1 MTGRIYLLNGEAKLI
16 PMEEAAYDSE
26 KLLQEL
32 LAKYPDLLAGEQIN
46 STEPRRWLLISR
58 EMSVPG
64 EEEGAGRWSLDH
76 LFLDQDAVPTLVE
89 VKRSTDT
96 RIRREVVGQMLDYA
110 ANAVAYW
117 PVEQVQAKFESRC
130 EAESEDSEEILSG
143 FLGDDAKSDDFWLN
157 VKTNLQAGRIRLVFV
172 ADVIPPELRRVVEF
186 LNEQMDPAEVLAIE
200 VKQFIGEGMKTL
212 VPRVLG
218 QTEIA
223 RQKKSGTRSDYDKI
237 EAAEYLRQID
247 EERTPAEAK
256 VIRKLIDWARNAGL
270 EDNFNQGVRGSAC
283 IPRLRHNGKRFW
295 PMSVQARGLVVIQ
308 FRWLKDHEPFI
319 DVAKREELLGRLQ
332 ELPDF
337 RATATGINGYPKLPV
352 SVLCDEVQFKKFT
365 AILDWIVR
373 EIRTTHNQP

>member
-1 MTGRIYLLNGEAKLI
+1 
-16 PMEEAAYDSE
+16 MEEAAYDSE

-58 EMSVPG
+58 EMSVPD
-64 EEEGAGRWSLDH
+64 EEDGAGRWSLDH

-96 RIRREVVGQMLDYA
+96 RIRREVVGQILDYA

-117 PVEQVQAKFESRC
+117 PVEQVQAKFQGRC
-130 EAESEDSEEILSG
+130 EAEGEDSEEILTA
-143 FLGDDAKSDDFWLN
+143 FLGDDAKSEDFWLD

-186 LNEQMDPAEVLAIE
+186 LNEQMDPAEVLALE

-218 QTEIA
+218 QTETA
-223 RQKKSGTRSDYDKI
+223 RQKKSATTTTYDKI
-237 EAAEYLRQID
+237 EAAEYLKQID
-247 EERTPAEAK
+247 EERPPAEAK

-270 EDNFNQGVRGSAC
+270 EDNFNQGVRGSAY
-283 IPRLRHNGKRFW
+283 IPRLVHNEKRFW
-295 PMSVQARGLVVIQ
+295 PMSIQAKGLVVIQ
-308 FRWLKDHEPFI
+308 LRWLKDHEPFSEI
-319 DVAKREELLGRLQ
+319 AKREELLGRLK
-332 ELPDF
+332 ELPEL
-337 RATATGINGYPKLPV
+337 RVTAAGIDGFPKMPV
-352 SVLCDEVQFKKFT
+352 SVLCDEVQFQKLT
-365 AILDWIVR
+365 AILDWIVQ
-373 EIRTTHNQP
+373 EIRATQIGR